1 VSTRDRDQDRK
12 RHWSEDQWR
21 STPRPVADG
30 LEHLARRLGAPTASA
45 LGVVFSRWE
54 EVVGPGIAGHATPKS
69 LVDGVLVVAVDQPGW
84 ATQLRYLS
92 NDLLQR
98 LREVA
103 GEGVV
108 GRIDIRVDGGPQ
120 KAKRPPF
127 RAS

>member
-1 VSTRDRDQDRK
+1 VSPLRRQFG
-12 RHWSEDQWR
+12 HWADDEWR
-21 STPRPVADG
+21 SKPRPVRES

-45 LGVVFSRWE
+45 LGAVFSQWDE
-54 EVVGPGIAGHATPKS
+54 AVGPSVAAHARPVS
-69 LVDGVLVVAVDQPGW
+69 LTDGVLVVVVDQPGW

-92 NDLLQR
+92 TDLLQR
-98 LREVA
+98 LADVA

-108 GRIDIRVDGGPQ
+108 GRIEIRVENGPQ

>member
-1 VSTRDRDQDRK
+1 MSPARRG
-12 RHWSEDQWR
+12 HWAEDEWR
-21 STPRPVADG
+21 SSPRPVRDG
-30 LEHLARRLGAPTASA
+30 LEGLARRLGAPTASA
-45 LGVVFSRWE
+45 LGAVFSQWE
-54 EVVGPGIAGHATPKS
+54 DAVGPTVAAHAQPVS
-69 LVDGVLVVAVDQPGW
+69 LADGVLTVAVDQPGW

-92 NDLLQR
+92 GDLLVR